1 MNRAYRRSKLKAQR
15 RKLKEDKMLRE
26 ICSNVYR
33 VFTNA
38 KCDMW
43 LVDINKFQY

>member
-1 MNRAYRRSKLKAQR
+1 MNREYRRSKLKAQR

-33 VFTNA
+33 VFT
-38 KCDMW
+38 KY
-43 LVDINKFQY
+43 LRSDIK